1 MKAQRMPPMSV
12 NNKLKLEKIKEEVNL
27 TEFEGALIA
36 KSILFQ
42 KIHQLPKSRWSA
54 LSDKIINI
62 PINDIDIINTIEKL
76 PRTPREAQLIGVAL
90 KRKMEYKNIHKHQ
103 LVDPKK
109 IIRMLDLLKKSGN
122 PYYQFHDDY
131 QRFKERCKIEDPDGY
146 TMIFPD
152 THNEHTDEEILT
164 NQLLFHDDIDN
175 DNSNHSNY
183 ASSQNSDTEDIDS
196 DLKSELDFI
205 ANDPVRRF

>member
-1 MKAQRMPPMSV
+1 
-12 NNKLKLEKIKEEVNL
+12 
-27 TEFEGALIA
+27 
-36 KSILFQ
+36 
-42 KIHQLPKSRWSA
+42 
-54 LSDKIINI
+54 
-62 PINDIDIINTIEKL
+62 
-76 PRTPREAQLIGVAL
+76 
-90 KRKMEYKNIHKHQ
+90 
-103 LVDPKK
+103 
-109 IIRMLDLLKKSGN
+109 MLDLLKKSGN

-164 NQLLFHDDIDN
+164 NQLLSDDDIDN

-205 ANDPVRRF
+205 ANDPVRRFQFNYNETLCMAHKYPEIEVQDKTKIIEIAPGEGKKTI